1 MDRRNVDQGTCGSNP
16 SSLADIRRAR
26 LRQLALGWLRFLRFL
41 ELQRRMDA
49 GEPVLRI
56 AQDDPAG

>member
-1 MDRRNVDQGTCGSNP
+1 MDQSNVNQGTYGSNP
-16 SSLADIRRAR
+16 PPLTDIRRAR
-26 LRQLALGWLRFLRFL
+26 LRELALGWMRFLRFL

-49 GEPVLRI
+49 GEPALRI